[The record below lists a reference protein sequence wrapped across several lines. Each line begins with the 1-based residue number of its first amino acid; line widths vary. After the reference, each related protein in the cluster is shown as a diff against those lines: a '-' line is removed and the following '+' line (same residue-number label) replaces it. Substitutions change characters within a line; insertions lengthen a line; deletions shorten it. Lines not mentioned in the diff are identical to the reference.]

1 MFKATMR
8 GFLAGA
14 ALLATF
20 GAATA
25 QEETNV
31 TISLVS
37 VNDID
42 RMGES
47 RDGRGGVARLAA
59 VLEGERAENPNTF
72 LIHAG
77 DTISPCL
84 LCGFDNGAHMIALFN
99 ELEPAVFVP
108 GNHEFDFGPDV
119 YLERAAEATFPIL
132 AANVR
137 GPDGQPLPGHED
149 TRLVEVEGV
158 TIGFLGLV
166 TATTVQ
172 VSSPGDLLFADEL
185 GTAAAQAAALREA
198 GADIVVAVAHSGRD
212 VDFAMYDGRVADVIL
227 TGHDHD
233 LRVVYNGRTAMVES
247 SSQADF
253 VVVTHLDVT
262 VEVDGDERDV
272 SWRPRFEIVDTAT
285 VEPNAEIAGL
295 VAGYEAELSEALDVE
310 IGTTQVPLDSRRASV
325 RSMETTIGNVITDAM
340 RAATG
345 ADVALTNGGG
355 IRADRTYDA
364 GTTLTRRD
372 VFSELP
378 FGNGT
383 VLVTLSGADLL
394 AALEHGYSRLPEA
407 SGAFPQISGMTV
419 VLDITQPAGARVVA
433 ATVGDAPLDPLA
445 TYRVATND
453 FLLRGGDGYG
463 MLGNG
468 ETLVDAAAAQLM
480 ASQVI
485 DYVVANGGI
494 GTDVIGDRIVI
505 RQ

>member
-1 MFKATMR
+1 MR

-14 ALLATF
+14 AVLATL

-31 TISLVS
+31 TISFVS

-108 GNHEFDFGPDV
+108 GNHEFDFGPEV
-119 YLERAAEATFPIL
+119 YLERAGEATFPIL
-132 AANVR
+132 AANIR
-137 GPDGQPLPGHED
+137 GADGQPLPGHED
-149 TRLVEVEGV
+149 TRMIEVEGV
-158 TIGFLGLV
+158 KVGFLGLT
-166 TATTVQ
+166 TATTTQ
-172 VSSPGDLLFADEL
+172 VSSPGDLQFADEVE
-185 GTAAAQAAALREA
+185 TARAQAAALREA

-212 VDFAMYDGRVADVIL
+212 VDFAMYDGRVADVVL

-272 SWRPRFEIVDTAT
+272 SWRPRFEVVDTAT
-285 VEPNAEIAGL
+285 VEPNPEIAGL

-310 IGTTQVPLDSRRASV
+310 IGTTAIELDSRRASV
-325 RSMETTIGNVITDAM
+325 RSMETAIGNVITDAM

-355 IRADRTYDA
+355 IRADKIYEP

-378 FGNGT
+378 FGNAT
-383 VLVTLSGADLL
+383 VLVTISGEDLK
-394 AALEHGYSRLPEA
+394 AALEHGYARLPEA
-407 SGAFPQISGMTV
+407 SGAFPQISGMSV
-419 VLDITQPAGARVVA
+419 VVDPAEAPGSRVVSI
-433 ATVGDAPLDPLA
+433 TVGGEPLDPA
-445 TYRVATND
+445 KTYRLATND
-453 FLLRGGDGYG
+453 FLLRGGDGYT
-463 MLGNG
+463 MLANG
-468 ETLVDAAAAQLM
+468 ETLVDAAAGTLM

-485 DYVVANGGI
+485 DYIAANGGI
-494 GTDVIGDRIVI
+494 GEMTVGERIV
-505 RQ
+505 QQ

>member
-1 MFKATMR
+1 MFKASMR

-14 ALLATF
+14 AILAAC
-20 GAATA
+20 GWAVA
-25 QEETNV
+25 QETNV
-31 TISLVS
+31 TISFVS

-59 VLEGERAENPNTF
+59 VLEGERADNPNTF

-84 LCGFDNGAHMIALFN
+84 LCGFDGGAHMIALFN
-99 ELEPAVFVP
+99 ELDPAIFVP
-108 GNHEFDFGPDV
+108 GNHEFDFGPETW
-119 YLERAAEATFPIL
+119 LERAAEATFPIV
-132 AANVR
+132 AANLR

-149 TRLVEVEGV
+149 GRLVEVEGV
-158 TIGFLGLV
+158 TIGFFGLV
-166 TATTVQ
+166 TASTVQ
-172 VSSPGDLLFADEL
+172 VSSPGDVVFADEL
-185 GTAAAQAAALREA
+185 ETAAAQGAALREA

-212 VDFAMYDGRVADVIL
+212 IDLAMYDGRLADVIL

-247 SSQADF
+247 SSQADY
-253 VVVTHLDVT
+253 VVVTRLDVT

-285 VEPNAEIAGL
+285 VEPNAEVAAL
-295 VAGYEAELSEALDVE
+295 VAGYEAELSTALDVA
-310 IGTTQVPLDSRRASV
+310 IGDTAIALDSRRASV
-325 RSMETTIGNVITDAM
+325 RSMETAIGNVITDAM

-378 FGNGT
+378 FGNAT
-383 VLVTLSGADLL
+383 VLVTIAGEDLKL
-394 AALEHGYSRLPEA
+394 ALEHGYARLPEA
-407 SGAFPQISGMTV
+407 SGAFPQISGMSV
-419 VLDITQPAGARVVA
+419 VIDPSEAPGSRVQAV
-433 ATVGDAPLDPLA
+433 TVGGEPLDPNA
-445 TYRVATND
+445 TYRLATND

-463 MLGNG
+463 MLANG
-468 ETLVDAAAAQLM
+468 ETLVDAAAGQLM

-494 GTDVIGDRIVI
+494 GTDMIGDRIVV
-505 RQ
+505 QQ

>member
-1 MFKATMR
+1 MFTASMR
-8 GFLAGA
+8 GLLAGA
-14 ALLATF
+14 AILATF
-20 GAATA
+20 GYAAA
-25 QEETNV
+25 QESTV
-31 TISLVS
+31 TISFVS
-37 VNDID
+37 TNDID

-47 RDGRGGVARLAA
+47 RDGRGGVARLAG
-59 VLEGERAENPNTF
+59 VLEAERAENPNTF

-84 LCGFDNGAHMIALFN
+84 LCGFDGGAHMIALFN
-99 ELEPAVFVP
+99 ELDPAVFVP
-108 GNHEFDFGPDV
+108 GNHEFDFGPEV
-119 YLERAAEATFPIL
+119 YLERAAEATFPLL

-149 TRLVEVEGV
+149 TRLIEVEGV

-166 TATTVQ
+166 TASTVQ
-172 VSSPGDLLFADEL
+172 VSSPGDLQFADEL
-185 GTAAAQAAALREA
+185 ATAAAQAAALREA
-198 GADIVVAVAHSGRD
+198 GADIVVAVAHSGMD
-212 VDFAMYDGRVADVIL
+212 VDFAMYNARVADVVL

-233 LRVVYNGRTAMVES
+233 LRVMYDGRTAMVES
-247 SSQADF
+247 SSQAEY

-272 SWRPRFEIVDTAT
+272 SWRPRFEVIDSAD
-285 VEPNAEIAGL
+285 VEPDADVAAL
-295 VAGYEAELSEALDVE
+295 VEGYEAELSEALDIE

-325 RSMETTIGNVITDAM
+325 RSMETMIGNVIADAM
-340 RAATG
+340 RTATG

-364 GTTLTRRD
+364 GATLSRRD
-372 VFSELP
+372 IFSELP
-378 FGNGT
+378 FGNAT

-394 AALEHGYSRLPEA
+394 AALEHGYARLPET

-419 VLDITQPAGARVVA
+419 VLDIAQPAGSQVVG

-445 TYRVATND
+445 VYRVATND

-463 MLGNG
+463 MLANG
-468 ETLVDAAAAQLM
+468 ETLVDAAAGQLM

-485 DYVVANGGI
+485 DYIAAQGGI
-494 GTDVIGDRIVI
+494 GTDVIGDRIVV

>member
-1 MFKATMR
+1 MR
-8 GFLAGA
+8 GFIAGA
-14 ALLATF
+14 AILSTL
-20 GAATA
+20 GYAAA
-25 QEETNV
+25 QETAV
-31 TISLVS
+31 TISFVS

-59 VLEGERAENPNTF
+59 VLEAERAENPNTF

-84 LCGFDNGAHMIALFN
+84 LCGFDGGAHMIALFN
-99 ELEPAVFVP
+99 ALDPAVFVP
-108 GNHEFDFGPDV
+108 GNHEFDFGPEV
-119 YLERAAEATFPIL
+119 YLKRAAEATFPLL
-132 AANVR
+132 AANLR
-137 GPDGQPLPGHED
+137 GADGQPLPGHED
-149 TRLVEVEGV
+149 TRLIEVEGV
-158 TIGFLGLV
+158 TIGFLGLI

-172 VSSPGDLLFADEL
+172 VSSPGDLQFADEL
-185 GTAAAQAAALREA
+185 ATAAAQADALREA

-212 VDFAMYDGRVADVIL
+212 VDFAMYDGRIADVVL

-233 LRVVYNGRTAMVES
+233 LRVVYNGRSAMVES
-247 SSQADF
+247 SSQADY

-285 VEPNAEIAGL
+285 VEPNAEIAAL

-310 IGTTQVPLDSRRASV
+310 IGATQVSLDSRRASV

-340 RAATG
+340 RTATG

-364 GTTLTRRD
+364 GAMLTRRD
-372 VFSELP
+372 IFSELP
-378 FGNGT
+378 FGNTT
-383 VLVTLSGADLL
+383 VLVTIAGEDLL
-394 AALEHGYSRLPEA
+394 LALEHGYARLPEP
-407 SGAFPQISGMTV
+407 SGAFPQISGMSV
-419 VLDITQPAGARVVA
+419 EIDPSEAPGARVQSVM
-433 ATVGDAPLDPLA
+433 VGGVPLDPAA
-445 TYRVATND
+445 TYRLATND

-463 MLGNG
+463 MLASG
-468 ETLVDAAAAQLM
+468 ETLVDAAAGQLM

-485 DYVVANGGI
+485 DYIAANGGI
-494 GTDVIGDRIVI
+494 GTDVVGDRIIV
-505 RQ
+505 QQ